1 MSHATAWSATLARM
15 LRRRKTEL
23 SLMSFRKMTMPF
35 SFGSGFLQG
44 AFSLETSG
52 LEENFQ
58 KFPNGKIVILSVNLP
73 TMLQILVSWVLF
85 PSASEYREAWTHGEL
100 QMLYRCVQSQ
110 GGTMTGKESPTP
122 LSPAL
127 TCLHSIVQTGKGEP
141 LVPFFFEQYTV
152 CFKNSNPCMQI
163 IIDFLVEMLLKCI
176 GS

>member
-1 MSHATAWSATLARM
+1 MQQLDQPTLARM

-35 SFGSGFLQG
+35 SFGSRFLQG

-58 KFPNGKIVILSVNLP
+58 KFPNGKIVILCLNLP
-73 TMLQILVSWVLF
+73 TMLQILASWVLI

-100 QMLYRCVQSQ
+100 QMLYKCVQSQ
-110 GGTMTGKESPTP
+110 RGTMTGKERPTS
-122 LSPAL
+122 LSLAF

-141 LVPFFFEQYTV
+141 LVPAFFFEQYAV
-152 CFKNSNPCMQI
+152 CFKNSNPCMQSI
-163 IIDFLVEMLLKCI
+163 SEFLVEMLLRCI
-176 GS
+176 GF